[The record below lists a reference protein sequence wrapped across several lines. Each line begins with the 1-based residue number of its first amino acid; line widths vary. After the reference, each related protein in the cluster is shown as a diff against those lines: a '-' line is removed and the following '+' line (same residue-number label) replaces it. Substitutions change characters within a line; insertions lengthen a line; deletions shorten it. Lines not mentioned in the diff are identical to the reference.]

1 MTAIHP
7 SPEQVAAF
15 PHLSRGEKLEL
26 LSDMKFEL
34 ELQSSRGKIGLDQVE
49 TSMAS
54 INRAIA
60 RVRGRTPA
68 RRKNAY
74 GKNQS
79 AATQTT
85 YS

>member
-1 MTAIHP
+1 MTVIHP

-15 PHLSRGEKLEL
+15 QHLSRGEKLEL

-34 ELQSSRGKIGLDQVE
+34 ELQSSRGRIGLDQVE
-49 TSMAS
+49 ASMAS
-54 INRAIA
+54 INRALA
-60 RVRGRTPA
+60 RVQGQTPA
-68 RRKNAY
+68 RRKNSY

-79 AATQTT
+79 PAPQRS